1 MCVCPSPPGDRRTG
15 AVSKNSRC
23 EQDLNLRGETPL
35 DFKSNTFTTRPS
47 QLTHGDPC
55 RRASRGVARA
65 VTWPQGTAD
74 PLLTQVPCSSD
85 KGEAPGTHHH
95 SAMAKHRCVMGTVWA
110 ESRAQGGLTWCQIV
124 VCLSIRPVNGKN
136 MPPVL
141 WCQPT
146 TSEVAVGTAV
156 EVEPSHQCPILCCCC
171 VTDRS
176 RGAV

>member
-55 RRASRGVARA
+55 RRASRGVAWA

-85 KGEAPGTHHH
+85 RSPRHTPSLGNGQT
-95 SAMAKHRCVMGTVWA
+95 S
-110 ESRAQGGLTWCQIV
+110 
-124 VCLSIRPVNGKN
+124 VCDGHCLG
-136 MPPVL
+136 
-141 WCQPT
+141 
-146 TSEVAVGTAV
+146 
-156 EVEPSHQCPILCCCC
+156 
-171 VTDRS
+171 
-176 RGAV
+176 